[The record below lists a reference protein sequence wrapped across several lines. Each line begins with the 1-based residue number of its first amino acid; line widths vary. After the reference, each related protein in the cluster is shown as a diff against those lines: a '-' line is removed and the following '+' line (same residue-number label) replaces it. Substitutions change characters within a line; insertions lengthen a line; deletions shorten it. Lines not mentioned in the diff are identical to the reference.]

1 MNLSTIVKLAK
12 GGLNPDQL
20 VELLRGM
27 GWQVNFQEL
36 MPGQRRMAFQRTA
49 GAAVEEESHA
59 MAFSGINTKGDRIE
73 ALLVVVPAERLKKT
87 A

>member
-1 MNLSTIVKLAK
+1 
-12 GGLNPDQL
+12 
-20 VELLRGM
+20 
-27 GWQVNFQEL
+27 
-36 MPGQRRMAFQRTA
+36 MAFQRTA
-49 GAAVEEESHA
+49 GAAVEEDSHA